1 MCAPSRAFFSAFK
14 FIIMGTFMDKL
25 KGKGLVDQKGQ
36 PTQGLSQNMSGA
48 QEVVP
53 DHALQLP
60 VDVFQSD
67 NEIVIYAQ
75 LAGMDMHTLDV
86 SISGE
91 NDVVSI
97 SGSAMRPESL
107 MHEAQGAQHGDYTLE
122 ECHWGDFYRQIIL
135 PDEIDPERAEAKT
148 KDGVL
153 ALRLPLVGRVGKG
166 LRLNVVRVDENHQ
179 GVS

>member
-1 MCAPSRAFFSAFK
+1 
-14 FIIMGTFMDKL
+14 MDKL
-25 KGKGLVDQKGQ
+25 KGKGLVDQTGQ
-36 PTQGLSQNMSGA
+36 PTNSAPIQHDGTK
-48 QEVVP
+48 EVVP

-67 NEIVIYAQ
+67 DEIVIYAQ

-97 SGSAMRPESL
+97 QGSAIRPESL
-107 MHEAQGAQHGDYTLE
+107 MYEAQGAHTGDYTLE

-153 ALRLPLVGRVGKG
+153 ALRLPLVGRTGKG
-166 LRLNVVRVDENHQ
+166 LRLNVVRVGEHDAEQPHK
-179 GVS
+179 

>member
-1 MCAPSRAFFSAFK
+1 
-14 FIIMGTFMDKL
+14 MGTFMDKL
-25 KGKGLVDQKGQ
+25 KGKGLVDKEGNPTDGADMQ
-36 PTQGLSQNMSGA
+36 PTAGH

-53 DHALQLP
+53 GHALQLP

-67 NEIVIYAQ
+67 DEIVIYAQ
-75 LAGMDMHTLDV
+75 LAGMDMQTLDV

-97 SGSAMRPESL
+97 QGSALRPEGL
-107 MHEAQGAQHGDYTLE
+107 MYESHASRGGEYTLE

-153 ALRLPLVGRVGKG
+153 ALRLPLVGRQGRG
-166 LRLNVVRVDENHQ
+166 LRLNVVRADDHHGATE
-179 GVS
+179 

>member
-1 MCAPSRAFFSAFK
+1 
-14 FIIMGTFMDKL
+14 MGTFMDKL
-25 KGKGLVDQKGQ
+25 KGKGLVDKEGQ
-36 PTQGLSQNMSGA
+36 LVDAASSTAKNTQQATLPG
-48 QEVVP
+48 
-53 DHALQLP
+53 HALQLP

-75 LAGMDMHTLDV
+75 LAGMDMQTLDV
-86 SISGE
+86 SISGD

-97 SGSAMRPESL
+97 QGSALRPEQL
-107 MHEAQGAQHGDYTLE
+107 MHESHASQNGDFTLE

-153 ALRLPLVGRVGKG
+153 ALRLPLVGRQSKG
-166 LRLNVVRVDENHQ
+166 LRLNVVRADDHGAQEQ
-179 GVS
+179 Y

>member
-1 MCAPSRAFFSAFK
+1 MA
-14 FIIMGTFMDKL
+14 TFMDKL
-25 KGKGLVDQKGQ
+25 KGRGLTEKGGS
-36 PTQGLSQNMSGA
+36 LSAGSAADHAGTPAMGH

-53 DHALQLP
+53 SRALQLP

-67 NEIVIYAQ
+67 DEIIIYAQ

-86 SISGE
+86 SIAGD
-91 NDVVSI
+91 NDVVAIQGTSL
-97 SGSAMRPESL
+97 RPEHL
-107 MHEAQGAQHGDYTLE
+107 MHDAHAGRNGDYTLE

-153 ALRLPLVGRVGKG
+153 ALRLPLAGKAVKGRK
-166 LRLNVVRVDENHQ
+166 LNIVRADEQ
-179 GVS
+179 PQQ

>member
-1 MCAPSRAFFSAFK
+1 
-14 FIIMGTFMDKL
+14 MGTFMDKL
-25 KGKGLVDQKGQ
+25 KGKGLVDREGN
-36 PTQGLSQNMSGA
+36 PTQGPPPQSAGQ

-53 DHALQLP
+53 GHALQLP

-75 LAGMDMHTLDV
+75 LAGMDMQTLDV

-97 SGSAMRPESL
+97 QGSALRPEGL
-107 MHEAQGAQHGDYTLE
+107 MYEAHASRNGEYTLE

-135 PDEIDPERAEAKT
+135 PDQIDPERAEAKT

-153 ALRLPLVGRVGKG
+153 ALRLPLVGRAGGG
-166 LRLNVVRVDENHQ
+166 LRLNVVRADDHGPVGQ
-179 GVS
+179 R

>member
-1 MCAPSRAFFSAFK
+1 
-14 FIIMGTFMDKL
+14 MGTFMDKL
-25 KGKGLVDQKGQ
+25 KGKGLVDREGN
-36 PTQGLSQNMSGA
+36 PVEGGA
-48 QEVVP
+48 APQQQMAQQEVVP
-53 DHALQLP
+53 GHALQLP

-75 LAGMDMHTLDV
+75 LAGMDMQTLDV

-97 SGSAMRPESL
+97 QGSALRPERL
-107 MHEAQGAQHGDYTLE
+107 MYESHTVNGEYTLE

-153 ALRLPLVGRVGKG
+153 ALRLPLVGRAGGG
-166 LRLNVVRVDENHQ
+166 LRLNVVRADDHGGSVAQ
-179 GVS
+179 A

>member
-1 MCAPSRAFFSAFK
+1 
-14 FIIMGTFMDKL
+14 MDKL
-25 KGKGLVDQKGQ
+25 KGKGLVDQNGQ
-36 PTQGLSQNMSGA
+36 PTAGAVQQNDGT

-67 NEIVIYAQ
+67 DEIIIYAQ

-97 SGSAMRPESL
+97 QGSALRPESL
-107 MHEAQGAQHGDYTLE
+107 MHEAQGVQHGDYTLE

-153 ALRLPLVGRVGKG
+153 ALRLPLVGKVGKG
-166 LRLNVVRVDENHQ
+166 LRLNVVRVGESNSAEQ
-179 GVS
+179 A

>member
-1 MCAPSRAFFSAFK
+1 ME
-14 FIIMGTFMDKL
+14 KL
-25 KGKGLVDQKGQ
+25 KGKGLVDQNGQ
-36 PTQGLSQNMSGA
+36 PTAGVAANIPTG

-53 DHALQLP
+53 GHALQLP
-60 VDVFQSD
+60 VDVYQSD
-67 NEIVIYAQ
+67 HEIVIYAQ

-97 SGSAMRPESL
+97 QGSALRPESL
-107 MHEAQGAQHGDYTLE
+107 LFETQGAGNGEYTLE
-122 ECHWGDFYRQIIL
+122 ECHWGDFFRQIIL

-153 ALRLPLVGRVGKG
+153 ALRLPLVGKTGKG
-166 LRLNVVRVDENHQ
+166 LRLNIVRVDDQHRA
-179 GVS
+179 G

>member
-1 MCAPSRAFFSAFK
+1 
-14 FIIMGTFMDKL
+14 MGTFMEKL
-25 KGKGLVDQKGQ
+25 KGKGLVDQNGQ
-36 PTQGLSQNMSGA
+36 PAVAPANIPTG

-53 DHALQLP
+53 GHALQLP
-60 VDVFQSD
+60 VDVYQSD

-97 SGSAMRPESL
+97 QGSALRPESL
-107 MHEAQGAQHGDYTLE
+107 MYEAQGAQNGEYTLE

-153 ALRLPLVGRVGKG
+153 ALRLPLVGKAGKG
-166 LRLNVVRVDENHQ
+166 LRLNVVRVEDQHRA
-179 GVS
+179 G

>member
-1 MCAPSRAFFSAFK
+1 
-14 FIIMGTFMDKL
+14 MDKL
-25 KGKGLVDQKGQ
+25 KGKGLVDETGQ
-36 PTQGLSQNMSGA
+36 PAESAMQASSGP

-53 DHALQLP
+53 EHALQLP

-67 NEIVIYAQ
+67 NEIIIYAQ

-97 SGSAMRPESL
+97 QGSALRPETL
-107 MHEAQGAQHGDYTLE
+107 MHEAHSTNHGDYTLE

-153 ALRLPLVGRVGKG
+153 ALRLPLVGRVNRG
-166 LRLNVVRVDENHQ
+166 LRLNVVRVGEHE
-179 GVS
+179 VSAQAQA

>member
-1 MCAPSRAFFSAFK
+1 
-14 FIIMGTFMDKL
+14 MGTFMEKL
-25 KGKGLVDQKGQ
+25 KGKGLVDQNGQ
-36 PTQGLSQNMSGA
+36 PATAPMNIPTG

-53 DHALQLP
+53 GHALQLP
-60 VDVFQSD
+60 VDVYQSD
-67 NEIVIYAQ
+67 DEIVIYAQ

-97 SGSAMRPESL
+97 QGSAQRPESL
-107 MHEAQGAQHGDYTLE
+107 LFEAQGVQNGEYTLE

-135 PDEIDPERAEAKT
+135 PDQIDPERAEAKT

-153 ALRLPLVGRVGKG
+153 ALRLPLVGRASKG
-166 LRLNVVRVDENHQ
+166 LRLNVVRADDHQ
-179 GVS
+179 TRAG

>member
-1 MCAPSRAFFSAFK
+1 MA
-14 FIIMGTFMDKL
+14 TFMDKL
-25 KGKGLVDQKGQ
+25 KGKGLVDRDGH
-36 PTQGLSQNMSGA
+36 PTEGLPPQQSGGP

-53 DHALQLP
+53 GHALQLP

-67 NEIVIYAQ
+67 QEIVIYAQ
-75 LAGMDMHTLDV
+75 LAGMDMKTLDV

-97 SGSAMRPESL
+97 QGSALRPEQL
-107 MHEAQGAQHGDYTLE
+107 MQDVHSAHSGEYTLE

-153 ALRLPLVGRVGKG
+153 ALRLPLVGRQGRG
-166 LRLNVVRVDENHQ
+166 LRLNVVRADDHSTLHPGQ
-179 GVS
+179 G